1 MENYSKATIQTL
13 MQRKISVELGKM
25 ENYSKATIQTLMQR
39 KISVELRVS
48 SKGEGI
54 LTIVGTKVIN
64 WVKGKNTKLIMK
76 QE

>member
-1 MENYSKATIQTL
+1 
-13 MQRKISVELGKM
+13 M

-39 KISVELRVS
+39 KISVELRVT

-54 LTIVGTKVIN
+54 LTLVGTKVIN
-64 WVKGKNTKLIMK
+64 WVKGKNTKLVMK

>member
-13 MQRKISVELGKM
+13 MQRKMSVK
-25 ENYSKATIQTLMQR
+25 
-39 KISVELRVS
+39 LRVT

-54 LTIVGTKVIN
+54 LILVGTKVIN
-64 WVKGKNTKLIMK
+64 WVRGKLIMK

>member
-1 MENYSKATIQTL
+1 
-13 MQRKISVELGKM
+13 MQRKIM
-25 ENYSKATIQTLMQR
+25 
-39 KISVELRVS
+39 SVELRVT

-54 LTIVGTKVIN
+54 LTLEGTRVIN